1 MIDSV
6 GFLFLGMM
14 IFIQILPPADP
25 LSEFHSWSHSDRD
38 QDPEPVDKTSA
49 WSAQGRGR
57 TGLSMMKT
65 WRWQNRWAPSKNQ
78 IQTLRHESRP

>member
-49 WSAQGRGR
+49 
-57 TGLSMMKT
+57 
-65 WRWQNRWAPSKNQ
+65 
-78 IQTLRHESRP
+78 